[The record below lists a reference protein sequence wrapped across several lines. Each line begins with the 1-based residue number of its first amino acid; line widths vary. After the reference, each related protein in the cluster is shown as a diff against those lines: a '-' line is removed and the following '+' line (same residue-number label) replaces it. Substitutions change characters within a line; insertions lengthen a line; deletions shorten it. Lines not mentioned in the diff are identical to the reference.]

1 LLHPATR
8 PESFVPGSA
17 NKIAKV
23 PTLEARP
30 KGWIFGSGIFLVA
43 LVAFLTYAPA
53 RNGYFLADDFVALNQ
68 LALKQTSFVDNLAW
82 FGRDW
87 GIGANFYRPI
97 VRLGYYFQYL
107 FFQDNPAGW
116 HLVSVGL
123 HSCNAL
129 LVFGLGYLLSK
140 RIAVGV
146 VAGLVFGLLPIH
158 SEPVAWIS
166 GQTDLWATLFGLT
179 ATLCFIIMRQN
190 QARGTRHT
198 GWRVAALMGFALA
211 LGSKETAAAL
221 PSALLAYEFMT
232 GGINRLRTKAS
243 PGHHSITTLWLNHAP
258 FWIMLGLYIILRLLL
273 FKGLG
278 GYVTTVGQQP
288 DLILW
293 GRSNLRWLLLPFSVG
308 GTDGLTFIIIVGAFV
323 VLTAVQEWESG
334 GRAGAFNTL
343 RTAGY
348 GLMWVLLFLLPAALV
363 QPAERFTYLPSV
375 GFALFVGAILAPF
388 VSANLSISRPRLLE
402 LAWWL
407 RVVAVGAVAI
417 IYLATT
423 SGRVQA
429 WVKAGDTAYNVL
441 QNTQAVITKSNLPH
455 YSYLYGENVPAD
467 APGAYL
473 FRTGYGEAI
482 QWLYRDTTVTA
493 FKVVKFPIIED
504 HLGQSIFLEYKG
516 DGNIVNHL
524 QVGAALQERAR
535 NLKGQKPFQSWDFST
550 TNPQDKGLLA
560 GWYEADGVAQ
570 AEIRDGALI
579 PHAPTETLLRNNN
592 LAIPAFQL
600 GAIEITLKATAQPNT
615 PLVARAIW
623 LTNAAANGT
632 SQILQ
637 TDPATFQVIADG
649 NYHTYRIT
657 PQTLPRNQNGQLTAN
672 VSIEDEIV
680 TVTLEFP
687 AGLSNLQIQK
697 ITQFQIPNSHT
708 LPLN

>member
-1 LLHPATR
+1 MLHPATQ
-8 PESFVPGSA
+8 PESFVPGSDSQIV
-17 NKIAKV
+17 KIPA
-23 PTLEARP
+23 LEAKP
-30 KGWIFGSGIFLVA
+30 KGWAFWPGLFLVA
-43 LVAFLTYAPA
+43 LVAFLTYAPT

-68 LALKQTSFVDNLAW
+68 LALKQTSFVDNLVW

-107 FFQDNPAGW
+107 FFGDNPVGW

-140 RIAVGV
+140 RVAGGI
-146 VAGLVFGLLPIH
+146 VAGLIFGLQPIH

-166 GQTDLWATLFGLT
+166 GQTDLWATLFVLA
-179 ATLCFIIMRQN
+179 ATLCFVLMRQN
-190 QARGTRHT
+190 QEREQGFTAL
-198 GWRVAALMGFALA
+198 RVAALVCFALA

-221 PSALLAYEFMT
+221 PLALLAYELVT
-232 GGINRLRTKAS
+232 TRLRAGKKIRK
-243 PGHHSITTLWLNHAP
+243 GGSITTLLINHAP
-258 FWIMLGLYIILRLLL
+258 FWIMLGLYMILRLLL

-278 GYVTTVGQQP
+278 GYVTEAGQQP
-288 DLILW
+288 NLVLW
-293 GRSNLRWLLLPFSVG
+293 GRSNLRWLLLPFSLG

-323 VLTAVQEWESG
+323 VLTGVQEWESG
-334 GRAGAFNTL
+334 GWDGAFNTL

-348 GLMWVLLFLLPAALV
+348 GLIWVLLFLLPAALV

-388 VSANLSISRPRLLE
+388 RATSPGRPRLPN
-402 LAWWL
+402 LAWCL
-407 RVVAVGAVAI
+407 RLVAIGAVAI
-417 IYLATT
+417 IYLATA

-429 WVKAGDTAYNVL
+429 WVKAGDTAYNLL
-441 QNTQAVITKSNLPH
+441 QNTQAVITKRNLPH

-493 FKVVKFPIIED
+493 FKVTKFPIIED
-504 HLGQSIFLEYKG
+504 HLGQSIFLEYKS

-524 QVGAALQERAR
+524 GVGAALQERAR
-535 NLKGQKPFQSWDFST
+535 NLKNQKSFQTWDFAVA
-550 TNPQDKGLLA
+550 NPQNMALLA
-560 GWYEADGVAQ
+560 EWYEADGVSQ

-579 PHAPTETLLRNNN
+579 PHAPAETLLRNNN

-600 GAIEITLKATAQPNT
+600 GAIEITLKAEAQPNKS
-615 PLVARAIW
+615 LAVHAIW
-623 LTNAAANGT
+623 QTNAATNGT

-637 TDPATFQVIADG
+637 TDPATFQIVADG
-649 NYHTYRIT
+649 HYHTYRIM
-657 PQTLPRNQNGQLTAN
+657 PQILPRNQNGQLTTN

-680 TVTLEFP
+680 TVRLEFP

-697 ITQFQIPNSHT
+697 ITQFQIPNSHA